1 MACSAA
7 SNCCESCA
15 ADAAIAGEELL
26 RSTRQLVDDAAR
38 AAAENGQCGLLGD
51 VQDVTEYF
59 FGSGDVPS
67 SEELCARQGR
77 AVENLY
83 LALSQLEEQVNARAP
98 EGRIVAT
105 LDAIETSATGLLEE
119 AKLSSWATLARD
131 YARRVGQGAG
141 ELVGGALS
149 AATEGVLGVG
159 RGLGLG
165 WTLVL
170 LAAVAI
176 YLNPNLLRSRS

>member
-1 MACSAA
+1 MACSPG

-15 ADAAIAGEELL
+15 TDAAIAGEELM

-59 FGSGDVPS
+59 FGSSDAPS
-67 SEELCARQGR
+67 SEELCARQ
-77 AVENLY
+77 AKSVENLY
-83 LALSQLEEQVNARAP
+83 AQLSQLEEQINARAS
-98 EGRIVAT
+98 EARIVQT
-105 LDAIETSATGLLEE
+105 LDAIETTATGLLEE

-149 AATEGVLGVG
+149 AAAEGAFGAA

-165 WTLVL
+165 WTLVIV
-170 LAAVAI
+170 AAVAF
-176 YLNPNLLRSRS
+176 YLNPNLFRSRA